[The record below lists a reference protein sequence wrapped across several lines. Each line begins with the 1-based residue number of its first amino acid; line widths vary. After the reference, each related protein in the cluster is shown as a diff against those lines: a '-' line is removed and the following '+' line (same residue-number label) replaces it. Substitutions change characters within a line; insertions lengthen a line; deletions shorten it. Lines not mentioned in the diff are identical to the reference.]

1 MGVVLTGLGR
11 DGADGLRKIHDAGGI
26 GIAQDRETSTIYG
39 MPNAALQAGGA
50 AYVLPVGQIAARVA
64 GELGQDGEA
73 MSGEGWLLV
82 RAGGRR
88 VGLALDQV
96 IEVLDLG
103 PVYPVPSTEPAVRGV
118 TSVARPD
125 RPAGPPRVAARW
137 RIGPAR
143 GGGTA
148 VMVQLG
154 GRRLCLEVDDAE
166 EVLREPGLPVP
177 PDVSLPF
184 AVAVARQ
191 ESGIVPL
198 LDLTALGARISETAT
213 P

>member
-1 MGVVLTGLGR
+1 MT
-11 DGADGLRKIHDAGGI
+11 
-26 GIAQDRETSTIYG
+26 
-39 MPNAALQAGGA
+39 
-50 AYVLPVGQIAARVA
+50 
-64 GELGQDGEA
+64 
-73 MSGEGWLLV
+73 GEGWLLV

-118 TSVARPD
+118 TTSR
-125 RPAGPPRVAARW
+125 G
-137 RIGPAR
+137 RIVPLVHLGSLLDGGRDITSA
-143 GGGTA
+143 GGTA
-148 VMVQLG
+148 VMVRLG
-154 GRRLCLEVDDAE
+154 GRRMCLEVDAAE

-177 PDVSLPF
+177 SDVSLPF

-191 ESGIVPL
+191 GDDIVPL
-198 LDLTALGARISETAT
+198 LDLTGLGARISETAT

>member
-1 MGVVLTGLGR
+1 
-11 DGADGLRKIHDAGGI
+11 
-26 GIAQDRETSTIYG
+26 
-39 MPNAALQAGGA
+39 
-50 AYVLPVGQIAARVA
+50 
-64 GELGQDGEA
+64 
-73 MSGEGWLLV
+73 MSAKGWLLV

-103 PVYPVPSTEPAVRGV
+103 PVYPVPATEPAIRGV
-118 TSVARPD
+118 TSSRGRLVPLVHLASLLDGR
-125 RPAGPPRVAARW
+125 GSAAS
-137 RIGPAR
+137 GGGTAAS

-148 VMVQLG
+148 VLVRLG
-154 GRRLCLEVDDAE
+154 GRSVCLEVDDAE

-177 PDVSLPF
+177 EDASLPF

-191 ESGIVPL
+191 PDGIVPL
-198 LDLTALGARISETAT
+198 LDLTAIGARISETAT

>member
-1 MGVVLTGLGR
+1 MS
-11 DGADGLRKIHDAGGI
+11 AG
-26 GIAQDRETSTIYG
+26 
-39 MPNAALQAGGA
+39 
-50 AYVLPVGQIAARVA
+50 
-64 GELGQDGEA
+64 
-73 MSGEGWLLV
+73 GWLLV

-118 TSVARPD
+118 TSSRGQLVPLVHLASLLDGRGE
-125 RPAGPPRVAARW
+125 PAS
-137 RIGPAR
+137 

-148 VMVQLG
+148 VMVRLG

-177 PDVSLPF
+177 QDVSLPF

-191 ESGIVPL
+191 ADGIVPL
-198 LDLTALGARISETAT
+198 LDLTTIGARISETAT

>member
-1 MGVVLTGLGR
+1 
-11 DGADGLRKIHDAGGI
+11 
-26 GIAQDRETSTIYG
+26 
-39 MPNAALQAGGA
+39 
-50 AYVLPVGQIAARVA
+50 
-64 GELGQDGEA
+64 
-73 MSGEGWLLV
+73 MSAHGWLLV

-118 TSVARPD
+118 TSSRGRLVPLVHLASLLDGRES
-125 RPAGPPRVAARW
+125 AAS
-137 RIGPAR
+137 

-148 VMVQLG
+148 VLVRLG

-177 PDVSLPF
+177 QDVSLPF
-184 AVAVARQ
+184 AIAVARQ
-191 ESGIVPL
+191 TDGIVPL
-198 LDLTALGARISETAT
+198 LDLTAIGARISETAT

>member
-1 MGVVLTGLGR
+1 
-11 DGADGLRKIHDAGGI
+11 
-26 GIAQDRETSTIYG
+26 
-39 MPNAALQAGGA
+39 
-50 AYVLPVGQIAARVA
+50 
-64 GELGQDGEA
+64 

-88 VGLALDQV
+88 VGLSLEQV

-118 TSVARPD
+118 TTSRGQIVPLIHLAALLD
-125 RPAGPPRVAARW
+125 EGTAAGS
-137 RIGPAR
+137 

-148 VMVQLG
+148 VMVRLD
-154 GRRLCLEVDDAE
+154 GRQVCLEVDDAE

-177 PDVSLPF
+177 QDVSLPF

-191 ESGIVPL
+191 PDGIVPL
-198 LDLTALGARISETAT
+198 LDLTAVGARISEAAT

>member
-1 MGVVLTGLGR
+1 
-11 DGADGLRKIHDAGGI
+11 
-26 GIAQDRETSTIYG
+26 
-39 MPNAALQAGGA
+39 
-50 AYVLPVGQIAARVA
+50 
-64 GELGQDGEA
+64 
-73 MSGEGWLLV
+73 MSAEGWLLV

-118 TSVARPD
+118 TTSRGRLVPLVHLASLLDGRSSA
-125 RPAGPPRVAARW
+125 PA
-137 RIGPAR
+137 

-148 VMVQLG
+148 VMVSLG
-154 GRRLCLEVDDAE
+154 GRRVCLEVDDAE
-166 EVLREPGLPVP
+166 EVLREAGLPVP
-177 PDVSLPF
+177 AGASLPF

-191 ESGIVPL
+191 PGGIVPL
-198 LDLTALGARISETAT
+198 LDLTAIGARISETAT

>member
-1 MGVVLTGLGR
+1 MS
-11 DGADGLRKIHDAGGI
+11 
-26 GIAQDRETSTIYG
+26 AQ
-39 MPNAALQAGGA
+39 
-50 AYVLPVGQIAARVA
+50 
-64 GELGQDGEA
+64 
-73 MSGEGWLLV
+73 GWLLV

-88 VGLALDQV
+88 VGLDLDQV

-118 TSVARPD
+118 TSSRGRLVPLIHLASLLDAR
-125 RPAGPPRVAARW
+125 GSAAS
-137 RIGPAR
+137 

-148 VMVQLG
+148 VMVRLD
-154 GRRLCLEVDDAE
+154 GRRVCLEVDEAE

-177 PDVSLPF
+177 EDASLPF

-191 ESGIVPL
+191 PDGLVPL
-198 LDLTALGARISETAT
+198 LDLTAIGARISETAT

>member
-1 MGVVLTGLGR
+1 
-11 DGADGLRKIHDAGGI
+11 
-26 GIAQDRETSTIYG
+26 
-39 MPNAALQAGGA
+39 
-50 AYVLPVGQIAARVA
+50 
-64 GELGQDGEA
+64 

-103 PVYPVPSTEPAVRGV
+103 PDYPVPSTELAVRGV
-118 TSVARPD
+118 TRSSGRIVPLVHLASLL
-125 RPAGPPRVAARW
+125 AGGSDTSSTGV
-137 RIGPAR
+137 
-143 GGGTA
+143 TA
-148 VMVQLG
+148 VMVRLG
-154 GRRLCLEVDDAE
+154 GRRMCIEVDDAE

-177 PDVSLPF
+177 SDVSLPF

-191 ESGIVPL
+191 GDGIVPL
-198 LDLTALGARISETAT
+198 LDLTALGTRISETAT

>member
-1 MGVVLTGLGR
+1 M
-11 DGADGLRKIHDAGGI
+11 
-26 GIAQDRETSTIYG
+26 ST
-39 MPNAALQAGGA
+39 
-50 AYVLPVGQIAARVA
+50 
-64 GELGQDGEA
+64 
-73 MSGEGWLLV
+73 EGWLLV

-118 TSVARPD
+118 TSSRGRIVPLIHLASLLDGR
-125 RPAGPPRVAARW
+125 RVEDSA
-137 RIGPAR
+137 
-143 GGGTA
+143 GGTA
-148 VMVQLG
+148 VMVRLG
-154 GRRLCLEVDDAE
+154 GRRVCLEVDDAE

-177 PDVSLPF
+177 QDVSLPF

-191 ESGIVPL
+191 ADGIVPL
-198 LDLTALGARISETAT
+198 LDLTAVGASISETTT

>member
-1 MGVVLTGLGR
+1 
-11 DGADGLRKIHDAGGI
+11 
-26 GIAQDRETSTIYG
+26 
-39 MPNAALQAGGA
+39 
-50 AYVLPVGQIAARVA
+50 
-64 GELGQDGEA
+64 

-118 TSVARPD
+118 TSFRGRLVPLVHLASLLDGRGE
-125 RPAGPPRVAARW
+125 PAA
-137 RIGPAR
+137 

-148 VMVQLG
+148 VMVRLG

-166 EVLREPGLPVP
+166 DVLREPGLPVP
-177 PDVSLPF
+177 HDVSLLF

-191 ESGIVPL
+191 A
-198 LDLTALGARISETAT
+198 D
-213 P
+213 

>member
-1 MGVVLTGLGR
+1 
-11 DGADGLRKIHDAGGI
+11 
-26 GIAQDRETSTIYG
+26 
-39 MPNAALQAGGA
+39 
-50 AYVLPVGQIAARVA
+50 
-64 GELGQDGEA
+64 
-73 MSGEGWLLV
+73 MSAEGWLLV

-103 PVYPVPSTEPAVRGV
+103 PVYPVPSIEPAVRGV
-118 TSVARPD
+118 TSSRGRLVPLVHLASLLD
-125 RPAGPPRVAARW
+125 GSGTAAS
-137 RIGPAR
+137 

-148 VMVQLG
+148 VMVRLG
-154 GRRLCLEVDDAE
+154 GRRVCLEVDDAE

-177 PDVSLPF
+177 EDASLPF

-191 ESGIVPL
+191 PDGIVPL
-198 LDLTALGARISETAT
+198 LDLTAIGARISETAT